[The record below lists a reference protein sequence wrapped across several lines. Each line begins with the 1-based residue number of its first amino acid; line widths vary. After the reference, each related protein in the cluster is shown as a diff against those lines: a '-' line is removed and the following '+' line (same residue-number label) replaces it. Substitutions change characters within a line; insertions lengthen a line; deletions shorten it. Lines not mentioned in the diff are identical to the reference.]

1 MKFKI
6 TDQYSQDIDAV
17 FASFM
22 NPDFVKAR
30 SEAVGARNIDVTVSE
45 EDGVYTLTITR
56 EMPSDAP
63 GALKKFIPAW
73 SKTTQVETWKGD
85 TGGPYTG
92 TTEAN
97 VDGISVSITGS
108 MKLSALSTGSVNV
121 TETLIKVSIPFVG
134 GKMEKFAGSASKE
147 MLAKEYEYNKA
158 NIAS

>member
-1 MKFKI
+1 MKFEI

-17 FASFM
+17 FAAFM

-30 SEAVGARNIDVTVSE
+30 SEAVGAHNIDVTVSE
-45 EDGVYTLTITR
+45 EDGVYTLTIIR

-85 TGGPYTG
+85 AGGPYAG

-97 VDGISVSITGS
+97 VDGVSVSITGS
-108 MKLSALSTGSVNV
+108 MKLSASGSGSVNV

-158 NIAS
+158 NLAS